1 MGCIPSRQSEEDS
14 VVDSVGE
21 TNKTQQEK
29 VELMTVGKNGQSPR
43 NKKTRYTQS
52 VKQLVQDG
60 LILQPEFDS
69 VTSQSKQG
77 LGSPTSILSQ
87 TPIHQQGGADRQAS
101 LGSKPSGENEKSLP
115 RNVIGFMRLSDEE
128 KANRKRDMSVTFR
141 TLSAFPDLG
150 SLFSSQK
157 VEVSELSWDFDC
169 FASDKNN
176 QEWQINATLTMF
188 KSLGLLQ
195 KFDISTESL
204 VRFLL
209 TVKLNYNNN
218 PFHNWLHAWSVMHAS
233 WLMISAPEVTGCLT
247 DADKLAVMIAAVCH
261 DLDHPGVNND
271 FLAKSNDPLS
281 IRYKSPILE
290 RHHLSMTME
299 ILNDKEKRASITQSF
314 DTAVSRPLC
323 PSDTVSHPMDI
334 SHSMSHSH
342 ATIRCRAAAAA

>member
-1 MGCIPSRQSEEDS
+1 MTMGCIPSRQSKDS
-14 VVDSVGE
+14 VVDPVDG
-21 TNKTQQEK
+21 TNKTQRQQ
-29 VELMTVGKNGQSPR
+29 VQLMTMGTNDPTSQH
-43 NKKTRYTQS
+43 KKTRYTQS

-77 LGSPTSILSQ
+77 LGSVNSTLNSTSK
-87 TPIHQQGGADRQAS
+87 HQQGGVDRQAS
-101 LGSKPSGENEKSLP
+101 VGSTPAETSDKSMP
-115 RNVIGFMRLSDEE
+115 RNVVGFMRLSEEE

-141 TLSAFPDLG
+141 TLAAFPDLG

-176 QEWQINATLTMF
+176 QEWQTNATLTMF

-299 ILNDKEKRASITQSF
+299 ILNDKEKRASITQSL
-314 DTAVSRPLC
+314 DAAVSWPLC
-323 PSDTVSHPMDI
+323 PRDTGPHQMGVFSPHVAFSRSNML
-334 SHSMSHSH
+334 
-342 ATIRCRAAAAA
+342 

>member
-1 MGCIPSRQSEEDS
+1 MGCITSSEAKDPAVGPVANNSHQQSK
-14 VVDSVGE
+14 V
-21 TNKTQQEK
+21 K
-29 VELMTVGKNGQSPR
+29 VEHLGTSGSGHKS
-43 NKKTRYTQS
+43 KTRYTQS
-52 VKQLVQDG
+52 VKQLVEDG

-69 VTSQSKQG
+69 VTSKGMHDVASHASAPLLAAHNGDGGEGMNSIGSASSSKTQE
-77 LGSPTSILSQ
+77 
-87 TPIHQQGGADRQAS
+87 
-101 LGSKPSGENEKSLP
+101 SKP
-115 RNVIGFMRLSDEE
+115 RNVAGFMRLSDEE
-128 KANRKRDMSVTFR
+128 RASRKRDMSVTFR

-157 VEVSELSWDFDC
+157 VDTSELSWDFDC

-195 KFDISTESL
+195 KFDISTENL

-233 WLMISAPEVTGCLT
+233 WLMISAPEVSGCLT

-299 ILNDKEKRASITQSF
+299 ILNDKEKRASLTQSL
-314 DTAVSRPLC
+314 DTAVSQAQQPHRPLI
-323 PSDTVSHPMDI
+323 PHTRQQP
-334 SHSMSHSH
+334 
-342 ATIRCRAAAAA
+342 TRPCRASFSCPHKRLCYC